1 MNKNDADIFKKKHND
16 KNTMTLLE
24 ISIKYNT
31 KYNIIQ
37 NTFDN

>member
-1 MNKNDADIFKKKHND
+1 MNKNDADIFLKKQND